1 MANLLLPARHA
12 SLLAETSPWSSSAWS
27 WLGLCVLLALAACR
41 GQPTATPRS
50 VADAVVSALDKGD
63 ARRFTAVLPP
73 TDLLSDAFDCGRAD
87 TLRAALQRR
96 LDDVPAEFEAR
107 RQANFRM
114 RLVAFDEAGSE
125 TASLAIGDVFHGC
138 TARRAVTL
146 HRSKLR
152 LSRTRGGR
160 NEEVAEVW
168 TFLRFEPDGPW
179 YYAKF

>member
-1 MANLLLPARHA
+1 MSAMAKM
-12 SLLAETSPWSSSAWS
+12 SPCSSSAWG
-27 WLGLCVLLALAACR
+27 WLGVSVLLALTACR

-63 ARRFTAVLPP
+63 ARRFAAVLPP
-73 TDLLSDAFDCGRAD
+73 TDQLGDAFDCGRAD
-87 TLRAALQRR
+87 SLRAALQRR

-114 RLVAFDEAGSE
+114 RLVAFDETGSD
-125 TASLAIGDVFHGC
+125 TTDLAEGDVFHGC
-138 TARRAVTL
+138 TARHALTV

-152 LSRTRGGR
+152 LSRTRGGL

-168 TFLRFEPDGPW
+168 TFLRFEPEGPW
-179 YYAKF
+179 YYGKL